1 MIMVVIIYIVKFLA
15 LSLSRFLSL
24 IKYNFYW
31 IIVLLGQIFKM
42 DRGKLFCFLLTFISY
57 SPKVLSRR
65 FELLF
70 NPDKTHCTVVSNC
83 DFIHLSFRKRLYFTW
98 NSFFNLLEILISVIL
113 IYPILSD
120 DKKDHRGSLVLVSSS
135 EGFFMNLRWRADIF
149 LNLVV
154 LFLSLNVVYIET
166 FCSKHIVI
174 FL

>member
-1 MIMVVIIYIVKFLA
+1 MKF
-15 LSLSRFLSL
+15 FFQ
-24 IKYNFYW
+24 FY
-31 IIVLLGQIFKM
+31 
-42 DRGKLFCFLLTFISY
+42 
-57 SPKVLSRR
+57 
-65 FELLF
+65 
-70 NPDKTHCTVVSNC
+70 
-83 DFIHLSFRKRLYFTW
+83 
-98 NSFFNLLEILISVIL
+98 LLEILILVIL
-113 IYPILSD
+113 IYPILSDD

>member
-1 MIMVVIIYIVKFLA
+1 MKF
-15 LSLSRFLSL
+15 FFQ
-24 IKYNFYW
+24 FY
-31 IIVLLGQIFKM
+31 
-42 DRGKLFCFLLTFISY
+42 
-57 SPKVLSRR
+57 
-65 FELLF
+65 
-70 NPDKTHCTVVSNC
+70 
-83 DFIHLSFRKRLYFTW
+83 
-98 NSFFNLLEILISVIL
+98 LLEILISVIL